1 MADTIFALS
10 SGRPPAAISVI
21 RLSGPQAHDAGM
33 RIAGSLPG
41 ERTAAVRELRHPM
54 SGELLDEDLTAI
66 NQRLA
71 RTYPQTDVGNTLV
84 PRPLKEY
91 LLGALFSP
99 TRILLVASFCLLLIG
114 CANVANLL
122 FARLLDRRRELA
134 VRSALGA
141 SAQRLARHLLIENA
155 VLTALAS
162 LEGLR
167 AAEPGEFTRRA
178 FENGRIDL
186 TEAEGLADLIEA
198 ETQSQRKAA
207 LALAEGGLR
216 KQIEEW
222 RARLLGL
229 SAEAERAI
237 DYDDDDLTTSP
248 ALAAECGELTVELLD
263 WLKRPRVEPLKDG
276 VRVVIAG
283 PPNVG
288 KSSLINAIAGA
299 ERAIVTDIPGTT
311 RDHIELPLSLGGVPI
326 LLTDTAGLRDTQD
339 QVEAIGVARAAALVE
354 AADVLVWLGEP
365 GAAPGHSRLIQV
377 HPKADLPGRGS
388 PPAGSTPLS
397 SVTGEGVSAVLER
410 IGQLAATLLPG
421 EGAIALNRRQAERIG
436 EAAEALESAARAT
449 DCVILAEGLRHAR
462 SAFDRLTGKAGVED
476 LLDSLFG
483 RFCLGK

>member
-1 MADTIFALS
+1 MPLMIERDTIFALS

-21 RLSGPQAHDAGM
+21 RVSGPGAHQAAE
-33 RIAGSLPG
+33 RIAGALPAV
-41 ERTAAVRELRHPM
+41 RNAAVRQLRHPT
-54 SGELLDEDLTAI
+54 SGELLDEA
-66 NQRLA
+66 
-71 RTYPQTDVGNTLV
+71 LV
-84 PRPLKEY
+84 LR
-91 LLGALFSP
+91 FDSP
-99 TRILLVASFCLLLIG
+99 ASSTG
-114 CANVANLL
+114 ENVVE
-122 FARLLDRRRELA
+122 FHCHGGRA
-134 VRSALGA
+134 VVD
-141 SAQRLARHLLIENA
+141 A

-421 EGAIALNRRQAERIG
+421 EGAIALNRRQAERVG
-436 EAAEALESAARAT
+436 EAAEAQESAARA
-449 DCVILAEGLRHAR
+449 
-462 SAFDRLTGKAGVED
+462 
-476 LLDSLFG
+476 
-483 RFCLGK
+483 